1 MVIVGGL
8 PVAVGAETG
17 RLLFPIVN
25 ADRAE
30 HEIVEATPADL
41 PELLPLMRAY
51 CDFYGTAPP
60 DAGMEEMARALFDGE
75 GFILLARAKGELA
88 VGFATVD
95 FRWSLLRGS
104 RVATLEDLL
113 VEPEF
118 RGLGLA
124 DRLIEACAD
133 RAREAG
139 AAALEWQTAL
149 DNQRAQAVYDR
160 IGAKPSR
167 WLDYELDLGN
177 VPGREGWKGAG

>member
-1 MVIVGGL
+1 MS
-8 PVAVGAETG
+8 
-17 RLLFPIVN
+17 
-25 ADRAE
+25 AE
-30 HEIVEATPADL
+30 HGIVEASEEDL
-41 PELLPLMRAY
+41 PELLTLMRAY
-51 CDFYGTAPP
+51 CDFYGASPP
-60 DAGMEEMARALFDGE
+60 DTGMEEMARALFAGDG
-75 GFILLARAKGELA
+75 FVLLARANGEPA

-95 FRWSLLRGS
+95 YRWSLLRGA

-113 VEPEF
+113 VDPAS

-139 AAALEWQTAL
+139 AVALEWQTAL

-167 WLDYELDLGN
+167 WLDYELELND
-177 VPGREGWKGAG
+177 VPGREGWTGAG

>member
-1 MVIVGGL
+1 VS
-8 PVAVGAETG
+8 P
-17 RLLFPIVN
+17 
-25 ADRAE
+25 E
-30 HEIVEATPADL
+30 HEIVEASEADL
-41 PELLPLMRAY
+41 AELLPLMRAY
-51 CDFYGTAPP
+51 CEFYGANPA
-60 DAGMEEMARALFDGE
+60 DAGMEEMARALIGGE
-75 GFILLARAKGELA
+75 GFVLLARAQGEQA

-113 VEPEF
+113 VVPDQ

-133 RAREAG
+133 RARQAG

-149 DNQRAQAVYDR
+149 DNDRAKAVYER
-160 IGAKPSR
+160 VGAKSSR
-167 WLDYELDLGN
+167 WLDYELELTD